1 MGNICR
7 SPSAEGVF
15 RNQLDQTGIAHRVR
29 IDSAGTH
36 AYHLSEAPD
45 VRAQKAALA
54 RGIDISMLRARMV
67 QASDFESFDY
77 ILAMDQHNLDVL
89 LKKCP
94 KVYAYKLNLILS
106 FAPHLNCR
114 DVPDPY
120 YGGIYGFERV
130 LDLLEDGCS
139 AFLDVLRHKDL

>member
-7 SPSAEGVF
+7 SPTAEGVF
-15 RNQLDQTGIAHRVR
+15 RNQLHQAGIAHQVR

-45 VRAQKAALA
+45 QRAQRAALA
-54 RGIDISMLRARMV
+54 RGIDISMLQARMV
-67 QASDFESFDY
+67 LASDFEDFDY
-77 ILAMDQHNLDVL
+77 ILAMDQHNLEVL

-106 FAPHLNCR
+106 YAPYLNCR
-114 DVPDPY
+114 EVPDPY

-139 AFLDVLRHKDL
+139 AFLEALKHKEL

>member
-7 SPSAEGVF
+7 SPTAEGVF
-15 RNQLDQTGIAHRVR
+15 RKLLDQAGFAHLVR
-29 IDSAGTH
+29 IDSAATH

-45 VRAQKAALA
+45 IRAQKAAME
-54 RGIDISMLRARMV
+54 RGIDISTLRARV
-67 QASDFESFDY
+67 FEARDFEEFDY

-89 LKKCP
+89 MEWCP
-94 KVYAYKLNLILS
+94 KPFKHKVKLLLS
-106 FAPHLNCR
+106 FASHLNRC

-120 YGGIYGFERV
+120 YGGNYGFERV

-139 AFLDVLRHKDL
+139 ALLEILKRNAF